1 MLDKLKILLDMTGTD
16 GDDELLK
23 LLLSDAT
30 QEVLDYTRRK
40 EMISELETV
49 VLRLAVVYYNRIGAE
64 GQSGHTEG
72 GISRTF
78 ETDIPPDLRRR
89 LNRYIKVRVI

>member
-23 LLLSDAT
+23 LLLSDAK

>member
-40 EMISELETV
+40 EVISELETV